1 MGQHLF
7 SFPRRGA
14 AVRAPSTPHTR
25 CWAGINRAVTG
36 LPRTGPNTRSTRAA
50 TGPQPDENPM
60 ARRRPNP
67 EQRGLGHAHKQQVKH
82 LKTRHVD
89 GTPCWWCGKPMYLDR
104 TRNPDYN
111 PTSPDPASGSLA
123 GDHTLARTHG
133 GTLADRLLHGR
144 CNKQRGDGRHDHTR
158 PALTGQHQPT
168 PTTHLAINCWP

>member
-1 MGQHLF
+1 
-7 SFPRRGA
+7 
-14 AVRAPSTPHTR
+14 
-25 CWAGINRAVTG
+25 
-36 LPRTGPNTRSTRAA
+36 
-50 TGPQPDENPM
+50 M

-82 LKTRHVD
+82 LKTRHID

-104 TRNPDYN
+104 TRNPDYD
-111 PTSPDPASGSLA
+111 PTSPDRASGSLA

-144 CNKQRGDGRHDHTR
+144 CNKERGDGRHDHTR
-158 PALTGQHQPT
+158 PAVTGKHQPT